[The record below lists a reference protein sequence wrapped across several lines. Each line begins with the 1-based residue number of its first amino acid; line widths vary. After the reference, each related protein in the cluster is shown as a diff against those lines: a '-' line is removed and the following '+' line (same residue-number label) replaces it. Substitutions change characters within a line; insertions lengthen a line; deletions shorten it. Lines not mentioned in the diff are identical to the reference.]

1 MIDNNLPVPLDD
13 DEIDLKELFF
23 ALWASKLLITCT
35 TGLFATI
42 AVLYALSL
50 PNIYQS
56 TAILA
61 PKSQS
66 SGLSASLQQYAGL
79 ASLAGV
85 SIPGGETSES
95 ALALEL
101 IQSKSFFEDYLYEE
115 ILVELMAVDGWRSGT
130 GQLSIDDDIYDVK
143 AQSWVREAQPPRPAK
158 PHLDEAFERYS
169 ESVSVSSDV
178 KSGLARLEVKHL
190 SPIVAQNWANLIVNR
205 LNESLKFQKVAEAN
219 AAIAYLVEQSKQ
231 TSLVKMD
238 EVFSRLIEDQT
249 QTIMLASVS
258 DNFLFNIIQRP
269 DAPLLKSEPQRALIC
284 VLGTLL
290 GGMVSVLV
298 VLVLHFSGRT
308 EIPVRFE
315 QWLKGLISS
324 FISNAMELCKEKAR
338 TLTNKVKLVIEK
350 FRSLRAR

>member
-1 MIDNNLPVPLDD
+1 MSSGDYLAAKEID

-23 ALWASKLLITCT
+23 TLWGSKFLIIFTV
-35 TGLFATI
+35 GIFAAI

-50 PNIYQS
+50 PNVYQS
-56 TAILA
+56 TAMLA
-61 PKSQS
+61 PKSKS
-66 SGLSASLQQYAGL
+66 SGISASLQQYAGL

-101 IQSKSFFEDYLYEE
+101 IRSKSFFEDYLYEE
-115 ILVELMAVDGWRSGT
+115 ILVELMAVNGWDSGS
-130 GQLSIDDDIYDVK
+130 GQLSIDNDIYDVK
-143 AQSWVREAQPPRPAK
+143 AQAWVREAQPPRATK
-158 PHLDEAFERYS
+158 PHLDEAFAQYS
-169 ESVSVSSDV
+169 RCVSVSSDA
-178 KSGLARLEVKHL
+178 KSGLATLNVKHF
-190 SPIVAQNWANLIVNR
+190 SPIVAQNWANLIINR
-205 LNESLKFQKVAEAN
+205 LNESLKSQKVAEAN

-269 DAPLLKSEPQRALIC
+269 DAPLLKSEPKRALIC

-298 VLVLHFSGRT
+298 VLVLHFSGGT
-308 EIPVRFE
+308 VILVRSE
-315 QWLKGLISS
+315 QWLIGPISP
-324 FISNAMELCKEKAR
+324 FISLAIKSGKEKPAR
-338 TLTNKVKLVIEK
+338 
-350 FRSLRAR
+350 

>member
-1 MIDNNLPVPLDD
+1 MSDSNLPAVLDD
-13 DEIDLKELFF
+13 DEIDLKELFL
-23 ALWASKLLITCT
+23 ALWGSKLLIVFT
-35 TGLFATI
+35 TGLFAAT
-42 AVLYALSL
+42 AVFYALIL

-61 PKSQS
+61 PKSQN

-79 ASLAGV
+79 ATLAGV
-85 SIPGGETSES
+85 SIPDSEISES

-101 IQSKSFFEDYLYEE
+101 VRSKSFFEDYLYEV
-115 ILVELMAVDGWRSGT
+115 ILVELVAVNGWDSDSGR
-130 GQLSIDDDIYDVK
+130 LSIDNDIYDVE
-143 AQSWVREAQPPRPAK
+143 AQSWVREVEPPLTAK
-158 PHLDEAFERYS
+158 PHLDEAFEEYS
-169 ESVSVSSDV
+169 DRVSVSSDA
-178 KSGLARLEVKHL
+178 KSGLATLTVKHL
-190 SPIVAQNWANLIVNR
+190 SPIVAQNWTNLIINR
-205 LNESLKFQKVAEAN
+205 LNESLKSQKVAEAN

-258 DNFLFNIIQRP
+258 DNFLFNVIQRP
-269 DAPLLKSEPQRALIC
+269 DAPLLKSEPKRALIC

-308 EIPVRFE
+308 AILGRSE
-315 QWLKGLISS
+315 QLLIGAPSS
-324 FISNAMELCKEKAR
+324 FISHATKLGKEKTR
-338 TLTNKVKLVIEK
+338 SLTNKLELVYKKL
-350 FRSLRAR
+350 RSLRAR

>member
-1 MIDNNLPVPLDD
+1 VIDNNLPVPLDD

-23 ALWASKLLITCT
+23 TLWASKLLITCT

-85 SIPGGETSES
+85 SIRGGEGSES

-101 IQSKSFFEDYLYEE
+101 IQSKSFFEDYLYKD
-115 ILVELMAVDGWRSGT
+115 ILVELMAVDGWRSDT

-143 AQSWVREAQPPRPAK
+143 TQSWVREAQPPRPAK
-158 PHLDEAFERYS
+158 PHLDEAFKRYS
-169 ESVSVSSDV
+169 GSVSVSSEV
-178 KSGLARLEVKHL
+178 TSGLARLKVKHF
-190 SPIVAQNWANLIVNR
+190 SPIVAQNWANLIINR
-205 LNESLKFQKVAEAN
+205 LNESLKVQNVAEAN

-238 EVFSRLIEDQT
+238 EVFSRLIEGQT

-290 GGMVSVLV
+290 GGMVSVLA
-298 VLVLHFSGRT
+298 VLALQFSGRT
-308 EIPVRFE
+308 EILVRSE
-315 QWLKGLISS
+315 QRLKGPLSS
-324 FISNAMELCKEKAR
+324 FVSNAMKLGKEKAR
-338 TLTNKVKLVIEK
+338 SLTNKVKLVIEK
-350 FRSLRAR
+350 LRSLRAR